1 MKNVDSIY
9 DSPYYNGAKLLS
21 MKDARGQDPEIYICT
36 SNRTAGKT
44 TFFNRKLINGFKKKG
59 RKFAVLYRYISEL
72 EDCSN
77 KFFKDIGGLFFPGDT
92 LTSKGRAKGVY
103 HELFLNDR
111 ACGFALALNAADKIK
126 RYSHLFSD
134 VGEMMLDEFQSES
147 NDYCP
152 NEIQKFRSIHT
163 SIARGQGSMVRRVP
177 VYLVGNPVSIINPY
191 YVAMGIS
198 DRLTSHVHYLRG
210 NGYVLEQGRNDA
222 ATAAQKTSA
231 FNLAFAQGDDEYGAY
246 SAEGVYLNDNLAFI
260 ERPEGQPR
268 YICTLR
274 YLGADY
280 GLKEYTNKGI
290 IYCDDR
296 YDKYFPVR
304 ISVTTEDHQIN
315 YVMLR
320 RNDLFLS
327 HLRTLFQHGCF
338 RFKNLRCKEAVLR
351 ALTF

>member
-77 KFFKDIGGLFFPGDT
+77 KFFKDISGLFFPGDT

-103 HELFLNDR
+103 HELFLNDK

-210 NGYVLEQGRNDA
+210 NGYVLEQGKNDA
-222 ATAAQKTSA
+222 ATAAQKQSA
-231 FNLAFAQGDDEYGAY
+231 FNLAFSQGDDEYGAY

-274 YLGADY
+274 YLSADY

>member
-1 MKNVDSIY
+1 MKLESIY

-21 MKDARGQDPEIYICT
+21 MKDARGQDPEIYMCT
-36 SNRTAGKT
+36 TNRTAGKT
-44 TFFNRKLINGFKKKG
+44 TFFSRKLINGHKKKG
-59 RKFAVLYRYISEL
+59 KKFALIYRYIGEL
-72 EDCSN
+72 DDCAS
-77 KFFKDIGGLFFPGDT
+77 KFFKDIGGLFFPGDHFS
-92 LTSKGRAKGVY
+92 SKGRAKGIY
-103 HELFLNDR
+103 HELFLNDKP
-111 ACGFALALNAADKIK
+111 CGYALALNAADKIK

-134 VGEMMLDEFQSES
+134 IDEMYMDEFQSET

-152 NEIQKFRSIHT
+152 DEIRKFRSVHT
-163 SIARGQGSMVRRVP
+163 SVARGQGQMTRRVP
-177 VYLVGNPVSIINPY
+177 VYLTGNPVSIINPY

-198 DRLTSHVHYLRG
+198 DRLTSHVRFLRG

-231 FNLAFAQGDDEYGAY
+231 FNMAFDNDQDSYGAY
-246 SAEGVYLNDNLAFI
+246 TSEGVYLNDNLAFI
-260 ERPEGQPR
+260 ERPEGQSR
-268 YICTLR
+268 YVCTLR
-274 YLGADY
+274 YNGQDY
-280 GLKEYTNKGI
+280 SIKEFSEHGI
-290 IYCDDR
+290 LFCDDR
-296 YDKYFPVR
+296 ADKYFPVR

-327 HLRTLFQHGCF
+327 HLRGLFQRGCF

>member
-77 KFFKDIGGLFFPGDT
+77 KFFKDISGLFFPGDT

-222 ATAAQKTSA
+222 ATAAQKQSA

>member
-1 MKNVDSIY
+1 MKNIDSIY

-77 KFFKDIGGLFFPGDT
+77 KFFKDISGLFFPGDT

-210 NGYVLEQGRNDA
+210 NGYVLEQGKNDA
-222 ATAAQKTSA
+222 ATAAQKQSA

>member
-1 MKNVDSIY
+1 MKLESIY

-36 SNRTAGKT
+36 TNRTAGKT
-44 TFFNRKLINGFKKKG
+44 TFFSRKLINGHKKKG
-59 RKFAVLYRYISEL
+59 KKFALLYRYIGEL
-72 EDCSN
+72 DDCAS
-77 KFFKDIGGLFFPGDT
+77 KFFKDIGGLFFPGDHFS
-92 LTSKGRAKGVY
+92 SKGRAKGVY
-103 HELFLNDR
+103 HELFLNDKP
-111 ACGFALALNAADKIK
+111 CGYALALNAADKIK

-134 VGEMMLDEFQSES
+134 IDEMYMDEFQSET

-152 NEIQKFRSIHT
+152 DEIRKFRSVHT
-163 SIARGQGSMVRRVP
+163 SVARGQGQMTRRVP
-177 VYLVGNPVSIINPY
+177 VYLTGNPVSIINPY

-198 DRLTSHVHYLRG
+198 DRLTSHVRFLRG

-231 FNLAFAQGDDEYGAY
+231 FNLAFDNDQDSYGAY
-246 SAEGVYLNDNLAFI
+246 TSEGVYLNDNLAFI
-260 ERPEGQPR
+260 EKPEGQSR
-268 YICTLR
+268 YVCTLR
-274 YLGADY
+274 YNGQDY
-280 GLKEYTNKGI
+280 SIKEFSEQGI
-290 IYCDDR
+290 LFCDDR
-296 YDKYFPVR
+296 ADKYFPVR

-327 HLRTLFQHGCF
+327 HLRGLFQRGCF

>member
-1 MKNVDSIY
+1 MSNSIY

-21 MKDARGQDPEIYICT
+21 MKDARGLDPEIYICT

-72 EDCSN
+72 DDCSS
-77 KFFKDIGGLFFPGDT
+77 KFFKDIGGLFFPGDV
-92 LTSKGRAKGVY
+92 LYSKGRAKGVY
-103 HELFLNDR
+103 HELFLNGIS
-111 ACGFALALNAADKIK
+111 CGFALALNAADKIK

-134 VGEMMLDEFQSES
+134 VGEMMLDEFQSET

-152 NEIQKFRSIHT
+152 GEIRKFRSIHT

-198 DRLTSHVHYLRG
+198 DRLTSHVHFLRG
-210 NGYVLEQGRNDA
+210 NGFVLEQGKNDA
-222 ATAAQKTSA
+222 ATAAQKESA
-231 FNLAFAQGDDEYGAY
+231 FNLAFSAGDDEYGAY
-246 SAEGVYLNDNLAFI
+246 AAEGVYLNDNLAFI

-268 YICTLR
+268 YVCTLR
-274 YLGADY
+274 YLGQDY
-280 GLKEYTNKGI
+280 GLKEYTNQGI

-296 YDKYFPVR
+296 FDKYFPIR
-304 ISVTTEDHQIN
+304 ISVTTDDHRIN

-327 HLRTLFQHGCF
+327 HLRTLFQNGCF

>member
-1 MKNVDSIY
+1 MKNTESVY

-21 MKDARGQDPEIYICT
+21 MKDARGLDPEIYICT

-44 TFFNRKLINGFKKKG
+44 TFFNRKMINGFKKKG
-59 RKFAVLYRYISEL
+59 RKFAILYRYISEL

-92 LTSKGRAKGVY
+92 LSSRGRAKGVY
-103 HELFLNDR
+103 HELFLNEKS
-111 ACGFALALNAADKIK
+111 CGFALALNAADKIK

-198 DRLTSHVHYLRG
+198 DRLTSHVRFLRG

-222 ATAAQKTSA
+222 ATAAQKDSA
-231 FNLAFAQGDDEYGAY
+231 FNMAFDNGMDNYGAY
-246 SAEGVYLNDNLAFI
+246 TSEGVYLNDNLAFI
-260 ERPEGQPR
+260 ERPAGQSR
-268 YICTLR
+268 YVCTLR
-274 YLGADY
+274 YMGQDY
-280 GLKEYTNKGI
+280 SIKEYGDQGI
-290 IYCDDR
+290 VYCDDR
-296 YDKYFPVR
+296 ADKYFPVR
-304 ISVTTEDHQIN
+304 ISVTTDDHQIN

-320 RNDLFLS
+320 RNDLFLA
-327 HLRTLFQHGCF
+327 HMRGLFQRGCF